1 MIGMN
6 LKALRKAKGYSQ
18 EEVAEKINVSRQ
30 SVAKWENEESIPD
43 VIKCSELA
51 NLYEISLDE
60 LVHDKISVEEE
71 STNSEDGKYVFG
83 IVKVGE
89 RGQIVIP
96 KHARDVFDIKPGD
109 KLLVVGD
116 IKRGLGIGKVSR
128 SIASDFVFGNEVLF
142 MLAIKTE
149 NLTKKYKDK
158 VAVNSIN
165 LSINKGEIYGLLG
178 VNGAGKS
185 TTIKMLSCLIKP
197 TSGDA
202 VLNGYSIVN
211 DSEDVKRIINVSPQE
226 TAVAPNLTVRE
237 NLELIAEIYGFE
249 KETAVQKAQNMIDDF
264 ELAEVAKSKAK
275 TLSGGWQRRLS
286 IAMALI
292 SDPEILFLDEPTL
305 GLDVLARRELWNK
318 ISALKGKITVILT
331 THYLEE
337 AESLSDRIGIMVKGN
352 LVAEGTA
359 DELKNSVNATSFEDA
374 FVKIAEEGK

>member
-1 MIGMN
+1 
-6 LKALRKAKGYSQ
+6 
-18 EEVAEKINVSRQ
+18 
-30 SVAKWENEESIPD
+30 
-43 VIKCSELA
+43 
-51 NLYEISLDE
+51 
-60 LVHDKISVEEE
+60 
-71 STNSEDGKYVFG
+71 
-83 IVKVGE
+83 
-89 RGQIVIP
+89 
-96 KHARDVFDIKPGD
+96 
-109 KLLVVGD
+109 
-116 IKRGLGIGKVSR
+116 
-128 SIASDFVFGNEVLF
+128 

-165 LSINKGEIYGLLG
+165 LSINKGEMYALLG

-202 VLNGYSIVN
+202 LLNGNSIVS
-211 DSEDVKRIINVSPQE
+211 DSEKVKRIINVSPQE

-237 NLELIAEIYGFE
+237 NLELMAKIYGFGNE
-249 KETAVQKAQNMIDDF
+249 DAVSKAQKMIEDF
-264 ELAEVAKSKAK
+264 ELSDIAKSKAK

-318 ISALKGKITVILT
+318 IGSLKGKITIILT

-352 LVAEGTA
+352 LIAEGTA
-359 DELKNSVNATSFEDA
+359 EELKQSVNANTFEDA